1 MFGSDNQYGVHPKI
15 MDAIFAANND
25 IAPSY
30 GSDNLTQKANELIQ
44 DFFETKDLDIY
55 FVATGGAAN
64 CLSLASL
71 CPNWGAIL
79 CHNHAHILLDEGNGP
94 EMITGGARL
103 IGIGNSP
110 KLSPIE
116 IKNALLN
123 HDEAFVHAPQ
133 PKVISITNLN
143 ENGLLYS
150 PDEIAQFGEISKE
163 YGLYLHCD
171 GARFSNAL
179 VTCGAKPKELSWQNG
194 IDALSFGL
202 TKNGAML
209 AEAVILFG
217 KARQK
222 ATPYLRKTSQQ
233 LISKHRF
240 LSAQFIAMLEDDLWK
255 QCAQNANNAAQ
266 KIAKIFHENGVE
278 TIIPVQGNEVFVN
291 LNKEQAAR
299 IAKANIG
306 FYPWHALG
314 ENAHRFVTS
323 WASDDM
329 QIAELEK
336 ALKA

>member
-1 MFGSDNQYGVHPKI
+1 MFGSDNQYGVHTKI
-15 MDAIFAANND
+15 MDAIIAANND

-30 GSDNLTQKANELIQ
+30 GGDDLTKKANELIQ
-44 DFFETKDLDIY
+44 NFFETKDMDIY
-55 FVATGGAAN
+55 FVSTGGAAN

-94 EMITGGARL
+94 EMFTGGARL

-110 KLSPIE
+110 KLLPIE
-116 IKNALLN
+116 VENALSH
-123 HDEAFVHAPQ
+123 HDESFVHAPQ

-150 PDEIAQFGEISKE
+150 PEEIAQFSEIAKK

-171 GARFSNAL
+171 GARFANAL
-179 VTCGAKPKELSWQNG
+179 VTSGVSPKELSWQNG

-209 AEAVILFG
+209 AEAVILFCD
-217 KARQK
+217 ARKK

-240 LSAQFIAMLEDDLWK
+240 LSAQFIAMLENDLWK
-255 QCAQNANNAAQ
+255 DCAQNANEKAQ
-266 KIAKIFHENGVE
+266 KIAQIFHENGISP
-278 TIIPVQGNEVFVN
+278 IIPVQGNEIFVS
-291 LNKEQAAR
+291 LNESQAKK
-299 IAKANIG
+299 IANANIG

-314 ENAHRFVTS
+314 ENTHRFVTS
-323 WASDDM
+323 WSSDDN
-329 QIAELEK
+329 QIQTLEK

>member
-15 MDAIFAANND
+15 MDAIVAANND
-25 IAPSY
+25 IALSY
-30 GSDNLTQKANELIQ
+30 GSDNLTQKANELIEN
-44 DFFETKDLDIY
+44 FFETKDLGIY

-71 CPNWGAIL
+71 CPNWGAII

-94 EMITGGARL
+94 EMFTGGARL
-103 IGIGNSP
+103 IGVGNSP

-116 IKNALLN
+116 VENALSH
-123 HDEAFVHAPQ
+123 HDESFVHAPQ

-150 PDEIAQFGEISKE
+150 PTEVAHFSVIAKK

-171 GARFSNAL
+171 GARFANAL
-179 VTCGAKPKELSWQNG
+179 VTSGASPKELSWQSG

-217 KARQK
+217 KARHK

-240 LSAQFIAMLEDDLWK
+240 LAAQFIAMLENDLWK
-255 QCAQNANNAAQ
+255 DCAQNANNTAQ
-266 KIAKIFHENGVE
+266 KIAQIFQKNGINPIV
-278 TIIPVQGNEVFVN
+278 PVQGNEIFVELDEN
-291 LNKEQAAR
+291 QASK
-299 IAKANIG
+299 IANAGIG

-314 ENAHRFVTS
+314 ESAHRFVTS
-323 WASDDM
+323 WASDDT
-329 QIAELEK
+329 QIKALEK
-336 ALKA
+336 ALED